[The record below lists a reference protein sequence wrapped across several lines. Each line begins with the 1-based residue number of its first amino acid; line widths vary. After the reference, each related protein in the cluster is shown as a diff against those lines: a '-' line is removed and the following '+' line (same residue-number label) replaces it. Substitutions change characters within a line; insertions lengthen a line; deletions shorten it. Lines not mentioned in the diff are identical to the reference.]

1 MISIRIVNKNDIG
14 QIALLFDAYRIFY
27 GKKSDFEAAKMF
39 LLERIENKESIIFVA
54 ESAEN
59 KLVGFVQ
66 LYPLFSSTRM
76 KKLLLLNDL
85 YVNEDYRG
93 KGVSVQLI
101 NACKAFC
108 RTTNVCGLMLET
120 AKSNI
125 IGNKLY
131 PKANFV
137 LDNEH
142 NYYSWDNE

>member
-120 AKSNI
+120 AKSNVV
-125 IGNKLY
+125 GNKLY
-131 PKANFV
+131 PKTNFV

>member
-1 MISIRIVNKNDIG
+1 MINIREINKSDVG
-14 QIALLFDAYRIFY
+14 EVALLFDAYRVFY
-27 GKKSDFEAAKMF
+27 EKPSDIKSAKIF

-54 ESAEN
+54 DSVEN

-108 RTTNVCGLMLET
+108 KTTNVCGLMLET
-120 AKSNI
+120 AKSNAV
-125 IGNKLY
+125 GNKLY
-131 PKANFV
+131 PKTNFV